1 MGTYLNPFSDRILG
15 KRAAQAPEPCNNPDI
30 LPIFE
35 HAITPFY
42 NDTDGRWLAVEKTP
56 SQYLRCIIQAPED
69 MVETCV
75 TSSIRKLQ
83 WLPNRLIIYGGQK
96 KCSTRVQLMVMTI
109 MIMVLEAVHLAGEIW
124 WTRRKR
130 KTDPDYGRSFSW
142 VGLFRAVILGIG
154 TPLVCALII
163 RTQFPENSLAAA
175 LGLYLLTPR
184 AAPIIAFLSGI
195 FLSKGFGIQTLLVD
209 LVSAGAALVLYNLPL
224 KVWTGPMASA
234 QFSEG
239 APSTTF
245 LYMGIYLATVPAGV
259 VFFIYQ
265 LIILLAVFL
274 LIWSMVGKNK
284 GLAKAAGYL
293 IGLWII
299 MWIWIVS
306 FAVFAIA
313 EVVWLAFYKKKN
325 GGKFPVL
332 EDLRGWFSREG
343 SSLGFFLK
351 RYVYWAWVIVSFAV
365 AVGRWMFF
373 NELLQLVG
381 GAFCPDSLK
390 GATAASIL
398 ITWAAIV
405 SNVLLKLQGLAL

>member
-1 MGTYLNPFSDRILG
+1 MACGREDVRSCILYL
-15 KRAAQAPEPCNNPDI
+15 PCPQLI
-30 LPIFE
+30 LPLRYR
-35 HAITPFY
+35 A
-42 NDTDGRWLAVEKTP
+42 
-56 SQYLRCIIQAPED
+56 SQYLRCIVQAPGD
-69 MVETCV
+69 MVESCV
-75 TSSIRKLQ
+75 RSSIRKLQ
-83 WLPNRLIIYGGQK
+83 WLPDRLIIYGGQK
-96 KCSTRVQLMVMTI
+96 KCSTRVQFMVMTI

-130 KTDPDYGRSFSW
+130 KIDPDYGRSFSW

-224 KVWTGPMASA
+224 KIWTGPMNTVQSSA
-234 QFSEG
+234 G
-239 APSTTF
+239 TPSTTF
-245 LYMGIYLATVPAGV
+245 LYLGLYLATVPAGI

-265 LIILLAVFL
+265 LILVLAVFL
-274 LIWSMVGKNK
+274 LICSMFLKSK
-284 GLAKAAGYL
+284 ALARASGYL

-299 MWIWIVS
+299 MWMWIFS
-306 FAVFAIA
+306 FAIFAIA
-313 EVVWLAFYKKKN
+313 EIVWLAFYKKKN

-351 RYVYWAWVIVSFAV
+351 RYGYWSWVIVSFSI

-373 NELLQLVG
+373 NELLKLVG
-381 GAFCPDSLK
+381 GAFCPESLK

-398 ITWAAIV
+398 MTWAAIV
-405 SNVLLKLQGLAL
+405 ANVLLKIRGLAL